1 MTRPTLLFAGEATH
15 VHHIGT
21 VHGACFT
28 GEREAQNLMRYFQEK
43 SNAAVPV

>member
-1 MTRPTLLFAGEATH
+1 MTRPVVLFAGEATH

-28 GEREAQNLMRYFQEK
+28 GEREAQRLMEYLQEK
-43 SNAAVPV
+43 SNAVVPV